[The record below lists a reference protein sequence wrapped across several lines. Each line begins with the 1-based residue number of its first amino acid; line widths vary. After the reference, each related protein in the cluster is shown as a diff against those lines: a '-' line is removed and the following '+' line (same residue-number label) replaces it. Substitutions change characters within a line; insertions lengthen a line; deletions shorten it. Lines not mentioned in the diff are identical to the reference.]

1 MKIYEK
7 YPKLD
12 YSSFEK
18 DGEYLI
24 EHKPK
29 YKYEIKIIHDHS
41 KEKNNL
47 KSKTPDKINFNNFTQ
62 NQLTERNKSYTKI
75 DIFNNSYESLNKK
88 CRCEKELYN
97 IIKGSL
103 YKIEN
108 EKNYKKYSG
117 QRKKIPHFRNPLKIE
132 KQIQQYIHPSMNKI
146 KYHISEVN
154 LNNFIS
160 VRNNN
165 IIYITSHKNKKSKLN
180 QNDKF
185 IYRTPDKNIYNN
197 NKKNSNNS
205 FISNNDSE
213 ICNYNIS
220 INLKNKGR
228 NNYRN
233 KNKTD
238 ELMIHK
244 SSERKKI
251 IKSVPLGKKINPLI
265 LKKTVFKPILQTI
278 QNENYPPRKVIKQT
292 SILTSIETNPLYL
305 RINNPSKKREKS
317 FINQKITNV
326 YTTLSKNVLNK
337 SFDDIKPHK
346 KGNLIYKR
354 HIIHNKQIRRKNYIQ
369 FFNKND
375 NNNNNYCSLTSN
387 MYEQI
392 EPNKVIKIKEEIK
405 CIKDLLS
412 SKNDDKLNSLKN
424 YFLNLSDE
432 EKIGILT
439 NLKKNREEEDKIYN
453 KLIDILK
460 EKGIKENSSI
470 T

>member
-1 MKIYEK
+1 
-7 YPKLD
+7 
-12 YSSFEK
+12 
-18 DGEYLI
+18 
-24 EHKPK
+24 
-29 YKYEIKIIHDHS
+29 
-41 KEKNNL
+41 
-47 KSKTPDKINFNNFTQ
+47 
-62 NQLTERNKSYTKI
+62 
-75 DIFNNSYESLNKK
+75 
-88 CRCEKELYN
+88 
-97 IIKGSL
+97 
-103 YKIEN
+103 
-108 EKNYKKYSG
+108 
-117 QRKKIPHFRNPLKIE
+117 
-132 KQIQQYIHPSMNKI
+132 MNKI

-228 NNYRN
+228 NNYKN
-233 KNKTD
+233 KNKSD

-251 IKSVPLGKKINPLI
+251 IKSVPLGKKIKPLI
-265 LKKTVFKPILQTI
+265 LKKTVFKPILETI
-278 QNENYPPRKVIKQT
+278 QNEEYPSRRVMKQT
-292 SILTSIETNPLYL
+292 SVLTSIETNPLYL
-305 RINNPSKKREKS
+305 RINHPSKKREKS

-326 YTTLSKNVLNK
+326 YTTLSKNLLNK
-337 SFDDIKPHK
+337 SFDDIKPNK
-346 KGNLIYKR
+346 KGNLIYKK
-354 HIIHNKQIRRKNYIQ
+354 HIIHKKQIRRKNYIQ
-369 FFNKND
+369 YFDK
-375 NNNNNYCSLTSN
+375 NNNNYCSLTSN

-392 EPNKVIKIKEEIK
+392 EPSNVIKIKEEIK
-405 CIKDLLS
+405 NIKCLLNS
-412 SKNDDKLNSLKN
+412 ENDNQLNSLKN

-439 NLKKNREEEDKIYN
+439 KLKNNREEEDKIYN

-460 EKGIKENSSI
+460 EKGIKENS
-470 T
+470 TNT